1 VRNRHGRPLF
11 RVKGFRARRVN
22 PSFSNLVGTAAAVGI
37 GLVATIGVGYI
48 VDKFAAD
55 KSSAIQTGI
64 LVAAAAGAS
73 FLIDNPSIAAGVA
86 TGLLIVPLSKQ
97 IYSLCPSLAAPVP
110 VVSPTS
116 PALLNPPAPGAP
128 VVQGSATVT
137 SSPISSAGAAGV
149 PSSATAPGGGAAP
162 GLAALHMG
170 NFQRRHNRNGK
181 PKPWGMA
188 ALHGG
193 MKGLRV
199 GAHRGRR
206 NLEAL
211 HMAGLQA
218 LHARGMGSTMARG
231 HIRRGR

>member
-22 PSFSNLVGTAAAVGI
+22 PSVGNLVGTAAAVGV
-37 GLVATIGVGYI
+37 GLLASVGVGYVI
-48 VDKFAAD
+48 DKFFAD
-55 KSSAIQTGI
+55 KSSAVQTGV
-64 LVAAAAGAS
+64 LVVAAAGAS
-73 FLIDNPSIAAGVA
+73 FLIDNPSVAAGVA

-97 IYSLCPSLAAPVP
+97 IYTLFPSLAAPVP
-110 VVSPTS
+110 VVSPSS

-137 SSPISSAGAAGV
+137 SAPVSSTTAGV
-149 PSSATAPGGGAAP
+149 PSSVGAGAPGM
-162 GLAALHMG
+162 AALHMG
-170 NFQRRHNRNGK
+170 NFQRRYNRNGK

-188 ALHGG
+188 ALHRSGNIA
-193 MKGLRV
+193 GLRV